1 MRDQFLAQPL
11 NLLAPVPSPFLRAT
25 QNPEDYII
33 PNITFTRGSVCGR
46 ETQYRNVGIPVLCYL
61 SVLVFSKNGG
71 DVVLTGQ
78 DALSLDPF
86 GIVKLEVRMK

>member
-1 MRDQFLAQPL
+1 
-11 NLLAPVPSPFLRAT
+11 
-25 QNPEDYII
+25 
-33 PNITFTRGSVCGR
+33 
-46 ETQYRNVGIPVLCYL
+46 L